1 MPGHLLTIEEYAA
14 LGGTGF
20 GFTELMEGRVVS
32 CPGSG
37 RRHDLAVCLL
47 AAALERQLPAGLAF
61 VVANDLDLGLAPD
74 DGPGSARRPDL
85 LVLDRA
91 AFERGDRLLHAKDVV
106 LVAEVVAPGSKRTD
120 YRVKRDEYADAG
132 IPHYW
137 IVDLAEPVS
146 LVACRTGGAGYA
158 DAPAVSGTFST
169 DVPFPV
175 RLELGALVP

>member
-20 GFTELMEGRVVS
+20 TELVEGRVVTS
-32 CPGSG
+32 PSSG

-47 AAALERQLPAGLAF
+47 AAALERQLPPGLAF

-74 DGPGSARRPDL
+74 GGPGFARRPDL
-85 LVLDRA
+85 LVLDRTA
-91 AFERGDRLLHAKDVV
+91 LDHGDRLLHAKDVV

-120 YRVKRDEYADAG
+120 YQVKHDEYADAG

-137 IVDLAEPVS
+137 IVDITGPVS
-146 LVACRTGGAGYA
+146 LVACAGHR
-158 DAPAVSGTFST
+158 DAPAVTGTFTT

-175 RLELGALVP
+175 RIDLDALVS